1 MEIFLSIVY
10 ILLFILLIYRMK
22 FFECPDLSRKSI
34 SLIFGLKIISG
45 LALWLIYTR
54 YYTDRSTADIFKYF
68 DDSKV
73 MFDSIHSRPLDFL
86 QMLTGIGNNSPGFD
100 AYYNQMHNWVKVYDS
115 NLYND
120 SHTIIRFNAL
130 LRIFSFGYY
139 QVHSVFLCFLSLSGL
154 VAIYRC
160 FAPYLAGKRILAIVC
175 IFLFPSVLFWGS
187 GVLKEG
193 ILFYGMGMLIYYWFK
208 VSYEKIS
215 VYALAWITFCLILL
229 LATKFYILV
238 SLLPGLLYIFWIAR
252 SSRNNLFLKF
262 CIVIICYGALGLG
275 VKYFIPAYDP
285 LQILAIKQQDFLSL
299 ARGGIFLKND
309 TAEVFLSQDQR
320 AQDLIK
326 TDNPKIWHIR
336 SGASYCYWH
345 DYNADIDTLFG
356 KQPPVPTDYRMENDV
371 PRSGSLIA
379 VQTLK
384 PTLTSF
390 VESLPMAWVN
400 TLFRPLPTEARS
412 PLLLPPCLEI
422 IAYTLFF
429 LLCIVYRKKEGV
441 QAEYVLFCLSFVF
454 ILFAITGLTTP
465 VLGALVRYKIPGIPF
480 LMMSFLFLLDEKALI
495 RSFPRLGK
503 YLTR

>member
-1 MEIFLSIVY
+1 MD
-10 ILLFILLIYRMK
+10 
-22 FFECPDLSRKSI
+22 FFDCPGLSRKGI
-34 SLIFGLKIISG
+34 SWIFGLKIISG

-68 DDSKV
+68 DDSKI
-73 MFDSIHSRPLDFL
+73 MFDALYTRPLDFL
-86 QMLTGIGNNSPGFD
+86 QMLTGIGNNAPRFD

-160 FAPYLAGKRILAIVC
+160 FAPFLKGKYILAIVC

-193 ILFYGMGMLIYYWFK
+193 ILFYGMGMLIYHWFK
-208 VSYEKIS
+208 LCYGKIT
-215 VYALAWITFCLILL
+215 VYSLAWITFCLILL

-238 SLLPGLLYIFWIAR
+238 SLVPGLIYIFWIAK
-252 SSRNNLFLKF
+252 SNRNLLFLKF
-262 CIVIICYGALGLG
+262 CVVIICYGGLGLG

-285 LQILAIKQQDFLSL
+285 LQVLAIKQQDFLSL

-309 TAEVFLSQDQR
+309 TAVVFLSQDQR
-320 AQDLIK
+320 AMDLIK
-326 TDNPKIWHIR
+326 TDDPKIWHIR
-336 SGASYCYWH
+336 TGASYCYWH
-345 DYNADIDTLFG
+345 DYNADVDTLFG
-356 KQPPVPTDYRMENDV
+356 TQPAVPTDYRMENEV
-371 PRSGSLIA
+371 PRSGSLIY
-379 VQTLK
+379 VKPLK
-384 PTLTSF
+384 PTLSSF
-390 VESLPMAWVN
+390 VSSLPMAWIN
-400 TLFRPLPTEARS
+400 TLFRPFPSEARS
-412 PLLLPPCLEI
+412 PLLIPAALEI
-422 IAYTLFF
+422 FIYILFF
-429 LLCIVYRKKEGV
+429 IMCLMYRKKEGI
-441 QAEYVLFCLSFVF
+441 QTEYVLFCFSFVF

-480 LMMSFLFLLDEKALI
+480 LMLAFLFLLDEKALV
-495 RSFPRLGK
+495 RAFPFLRK